1 MSGLSGLSGLSHLAI
16 RPVVAGDVDA
26 LLAFELEHRAYFER
40 WVNAR
45 DPRFYSEQGVADAIA
60 AAEAARAADRAFQY
74 LVVEGDRIVG
84 RVNLTAV
91 RRAPFECADLG
102 YRIGEHDGGRG
113 IASSAVAMCLAAAF
127 GTHGLLRIEATA
139 RPENPGSIRVLERN
153 GFRQFGHSRRSFELG
168 GQWFDRLLFERHADS
183 LGSQLSLI
191 EREQFSHVQDM
202 RPSST

>member
-1 MSGLSGLSGLSHLAI
+1 MSGVAI
-16 RPVVAGDVDA
+16 RPVVAADAAA
-26 LLAFELEHRAYFER
+26 LLRFELEHRAYFES

-45 DPRFYSEQGVADAIA
+45 DPGFYSEQGVVAAIA
-60 AAEAARAADRAFQY
+60 AAEAARAGDQAFQY
-74 LVVEGDRIVG
+74 LIVDDGRIVG

-91 RRAPFECADLG
+91 RRTHFQCAELG

-113 IASSAVAMCLAAAF
+113 IASRAVALCLAEAF
-127 GTHGLLRIEATA
+127 GPLGLGRIEAVA
-139 RPENPGSIRVLERN
+139 RPVNKGSIRVLERN
-153 GFRQFGHSRRSFELG
+153 GFKQFGHSRRSFELG